1 MSSRWWKASVE
12 VPGPVG
18 GAETGGTAPGRCP
31 GKVTIKKGEKA
42 ITDAQVIQIAREAI
56 LYVLLLSLPVLGV
69 SLVVG
74 LVISILQATT
84 QVQEQ
89 SLTFVPKIIAVFVTL
104 AVLAPWLLKVMVG
117 FTGRLLA
124 RLPAV
129 MQ

>member
-1 MSSRWWKASVE
+1 M
-12 VPGPVG
+12 
-18 GAETGGTAPGRCP
+18 
-31 GKVTIKKGEKA
+31 
-42 ITDAQVIQIAREAI
+42 TDTQVIQIAREAI

-69 SLVVG
+69 SLAVG

-89 SLTFVPKIIAVFVTL
+89 SLTFVPKIVAVFVTL
-104 AVLAPWLLKVMVG
+104 AVLAPWLVKVMTG
-117 FTGRLLA
+117 FTGRLFA

>member
-1 MSSRWWKASVE
+1 
-12 VPGPVG
+12 
-18 GAETGGTAPGRCP
+18 
-31 GKVTIKKGEKA
+31 
-42 ITDAQVIQIAREAI
+42 
-56 LYVLLLSLPVLGV
+56 
-69 SLVVG
+69 
-74 LVISILQATT
+74 

>member
-1 MSSRWWKASVE
+1 
-12 VPGPVG
+12 
-18 GAETGGTAPGRCP
+18 
-31 GKVTIKKGEKA
+31 VTIKKGEKA